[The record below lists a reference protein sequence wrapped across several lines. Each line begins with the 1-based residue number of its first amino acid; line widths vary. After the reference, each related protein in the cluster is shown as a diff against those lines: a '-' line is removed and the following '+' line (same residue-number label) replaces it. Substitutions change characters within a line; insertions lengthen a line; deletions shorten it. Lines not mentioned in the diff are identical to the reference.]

1 MKTLR
6 EALQE
11 YLDLRRGLGFKM
23 HDAGLLLPKFVSF
36 MEERQVEHISARLAV
51 EWAQHPSVQPAEWA
65 RRLCFVRGFARH
77 RSATDSLTEVPPV
90 GMLPHRS
97 TRARPYLYA
106 EEEVR
111 RLLDAALEL
120 PVAWPS
126 TLLRPRVFHCL
137 IGLLSVTGLRL
148 SEALNLQLGD
158 VDLEQAVLTIRSAKF
173 GRWRLVPVHSSTRT
187 VLADY
192 LERRERFFGRP
203 VDSDTLIW
211 PTSML

>member
-1 MKTLR
+1 
-6 EALQE
+6 
-11 YLDLRRGLGFKM
+11 
-23 HDAGLLLPKFVSF
+23 
-36 MEERQVEHISARLAV
+36 
-51 EWAQHPSVQPAEWA
+51 
-65 RRLCFVRGFARH
+65 
-77 RSATDSLTEVPPV
+77 
-90 GMLPHRS
+90 
-97 TRARPYLYA
+97 
-106 EEEVR
+106 
-111 RLLDAALEL
+111 
-120 PVAWPS
+120 
-126 TLLRPRVFHCL
+126 VFHCL